1 MAKIIE
7 AIYENGVFRP
17 LEKVDLKEGEK
28 VRIIIGGIV
37 RKTMGIIPSDRIQ
50 EIIEEIENEG
60 SSLTQTSFSYHL
72 AGTSQHHR
80 SEAPQ
85 A

>member
-7 AIYENGVFRP
+7 AIYENGVFKP
-17 LEKVDLKEGEK
+17 LEKVDLREGEK

-60 SSLTQTSFSYHL
+60 VL
-72 AGTSQHHR
+72 
-80 SEAPQ
+80 
-85 A
+85 